1 MRSLL
6 LTMGAAAL
14 LFTAGQTAQA
24 QEPADDTAKIEA
36 VKALH
41 DATEALTKDL
51 SEADKLHFYAIYNNY
66 NLIKT
71 VETVR
76 GDVEMAVQSC
86 GKENPD
92 LKEKIATRFETWK
105 AAVNPVLAEAQGHT
119 ENMVSVQEYAAAE
132 SIENIFTKIDAAR
145 TTAESQITKVP
156 VTSPEAC
163 NFLHDKMDETQS
175 HMVDLLRATL
185 MSYPQT
191 QGLEKAPETEEAK
204 PAPETEEAPE
214 AEPTPAP
221 SETSPAEETE
231 KPAEDL

>member
-14 LFTAGQTAQA
+14 LLTAGQTAQA
-24 QEPADDTAKIEA
+24 QEEKSENAKAEA
-36 VKALH
+36 VEALH
-41 DATEALTKDL
+41 NATKDITEDL
-51 SEADKLHFYAIYNNY
+51 DEADKLHFYAIYNNY

-92 LKEKIATRFETWK
+92 LKEKIESRFEAWK

-119 ENMVSVQEYAAAE
+119 DNMMNVQDYVPVE

-145 TTAESQITKVP
+145 TSAEGQITKVP

-163 NFLHDKMDETQS
+163 NFLHDKMDETQG

-185 MSYPQT
+185 MSYPQA
-191 QGLEKAPETEEAK
+191 QGLEKSPEEKAPEGKPEEG
-204 PAPETEEAPE
+204 
-214 AEPTPAP
+214 P
-221 SETSPAEETE
+221 SETAPKEEAAT
-231 KPAEDL
+231 PAEDL